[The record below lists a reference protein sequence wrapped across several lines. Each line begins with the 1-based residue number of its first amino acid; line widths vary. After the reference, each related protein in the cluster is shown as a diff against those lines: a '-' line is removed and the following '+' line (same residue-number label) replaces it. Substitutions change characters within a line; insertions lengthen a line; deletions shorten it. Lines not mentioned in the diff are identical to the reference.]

1 MVRLVAVADTHLFH
15 QGWAV
20 PEGDIFLHA
29 GDLCRRGT
37 AEELMDAAAW
47 IRGLP
52 HRHKVIVAGNHD
64 FLFQED
70 PQAARSILGPEL
82 IYLEDKT
89 AIVAGLRIHGSPWQP
104 EFGGWAFNLPRGAP
118 LAERWALIPE
128 GLDVLITHSP
138 PLGYGDTVHDDEH
151 VGCAD
156 LLRRIREVKPRLHL
170 FGHIHQDGGLW
181 LDQGTSVVNVTAW
194 EGERGATVIDVTP
207 DRIIPVVI
215 PPR

>member
-1 MVRLVAVADTHLFH
+1 MRLVAVADTHLFH
-15 QGWAV
+15 DGWAV
-20 PEGDIFLHA
+20 PEGDVFLHA

-37 AEELMDAAAW
+37 AEELRAAAAW

-64 FLFQED
+64 FLFQEE
-70 PQAARSILGPEL
+70 PEAARAILGPEL
-82 IYLEDKT
+82 IYLEDQT
-89 AIVAGLRIHGSPWQP
+89 ATVAGLRIHGSPWQP
-104 EFGGWAFNLPRGAP
+104 QFGGWAFNLPRGAP
-118 LAERWALIPE
+118 LAARWALIPE
-128 GLDVLITHSP
+128 GLDVLITHGP

-181 LDQGTSVVNVTAW
+181 HDQGTAVVNVTTW
-194 EGERGATVIDVTP
+194 DGERGATVIDVTS